1 VLVSLGADTSLS
13 KTPYVSLIQ
22 GIIRRERLF
31 MPMRR
36 LSLTLLCSLIV
47 VPAALAGAQA
57 AGDGVLELRAV
68 DGTVVVTGKGVVWG
82 QMDKGRLAVND
93 VLPGDGDPL
102 VSGYE
107 QKLPGIC
114 GTCTIYT
121 GRDIH
126 FRVTGGKYRLA
137 FHGTGIDFS
146 AVGVGSAQLTGEV
159 TSLDTGYYA
168 IDGGKWTTVPWLKR
182 TVYFPVQ
189 PIAPAGP

>member
-1 VLVSLGADTSLS
+1 VLVSRGTDNSLS
-13 KTPYVSLIQ
+13 KTPYVSIIQ

-82 QMDKGRLAVND
+82 QMDKGRLTVND

-102 VSGYE
+102 VSGWE
-107 QKLPGIC
+107 QKLPGTC
-114 GTCTIYT
+114 DTCTIYT

-137 FHGTGIDFS
+137 FRGSGIDFS
-146 AVGVGSAQLTGEV
+146 AVGVGSAQLTGDV
-159 TSLDTGYYA
+159 TALDTGYYA

-182 TVYFPVQ
+182 IVYFPIQ
-189 PIAPAGP
+189 PIAPVGP

>member
-1 VLVSLGADTSLS
+1 VCGGTDKSLS
-13 KTPYVSLIQ
+13 KTPYLSLIQ

-36 LSLTLLCSLIV
+36 LSLTLLCALIA
-47 VPAALAGAQA
+47 VPAALAGANA

-82 QMDKGRLAVND
+82 QMDKGRLFFFHE
-93 VLPGDGDPL
+93 LPRAGGAL
-102 VSGYE
+102 VSGWE
-107 QKLPGIC
+107 QKFPGVC
-114 GTCTIYT
+114 DTCTIYT

-126 FRVTGGKYRLA
+126 FRVTGGRYRLA
-137 FHGTGIDFS
+137 FHGSGIDFS

-159 TSLDTGYYA
+159 TALDTGYYA

-182 TVYFPVQ
+182 TLYFPVQ

>member
-1 VLVSLGADTSLS
+1 MSRSIDNSLS

-82 QMDKGRLAVND
+82 QMDKGRLTVND

-102 VSGYE
+102 VSGWE
-107 QKLPGIC
+107 QKLPGTC
-114 GTCTIYT
+114 DTCTIYT

-137 FHGTGIDFS
+137 FRGSGIDFS
-146 AVGVGSAQLTGEV
+146 AVGVGSAQLTGDV
-159 TSLDTGYYA
+159 TALDTGYYA

-182 TVYFPVQ
+182 IVYFPIQ
-189 PIAPAGP
+189 PIAPVGP